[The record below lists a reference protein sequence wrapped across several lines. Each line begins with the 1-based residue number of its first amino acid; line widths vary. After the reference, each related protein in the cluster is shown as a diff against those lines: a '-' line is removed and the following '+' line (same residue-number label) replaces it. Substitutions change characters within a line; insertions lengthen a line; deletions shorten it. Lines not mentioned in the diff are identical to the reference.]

1 MPGSAACSSDAGRV
15 CRAREP
21 SAIMADV
28 PGLAQDPDGVFRF
41 LILVISVLALTVLA
55 LAVMTMVFRWR
66 NERKAVVWG
75 RLESKW
81 DPLVLDVIAGA
92 LAPERLWHVVNRG
105 EEVFFLSYLLRYAR
119 RITGRERAVIEE
131 LARPYLGYI
140 LAQRHDRSAERRALA
155 VQTVGEL
162 GLPDHSDSIIAAL
175 DDRSHLVA
183 MIAASALAVH
193 PSEDSAAAV
202 MAHLDRFTR
211 WRPAYLAAVLAA
223 PGASVAPL
231 LRKSLV
237 DRSRSPAVRRI
248 AAIAL
253 TFLRDP
259 EAADPAY
266 VIATEETDRDLRA
279 SALRLLAL
287 VGRPE
292 HLPGIRD
299 LAGSSDAVLR
309 GAACSVLGTLGVA
322 EDRATLEQA
331 TREDPSS
338 WVALQA
344 ARALLAAHGREVLV
358 QLAASDHERAPLAIQ
373 VLSEEL
379 A

>member
-1 MPGSAACSSDAGRV
+1 
-15 CRAREP
+15 
-21 SAIMADV
+21 MADV
-28 PGLAQDPDGVFRF
+28 PGLAQNPDLLFRF
-41 LILVISVLALTVLA
+41 LILIISALTVTVLA
-55 LAVMTMVFRWR
+55 FAAMTVIIRWR
-66 NERKAVVWG
+66 NERKAAVWG
-75 RLESKW
+75 RLERKW
-81 DPLVLDVIAGA
+81 DPLVLDVIVGA
-92 LAPERLWHVVNRG
+92 LAPERLWHRVNRG
-105 EEVFFLSYLLRYAR
+105 EEVHFLSYLLRYAR
-119 RITGRERAVIEE
+119 RVTGQERDVINE
-131 LARPYLGYI
+131 LARPYLGHI
-140 LAQRHDRSAERRALA
+140 LPQSQDRSAERRARA

-162 GLPDHSDSIIAAL
+162 GLPDHTDSIIAAL

-193 PSEDSAAAV
+193 PSEDSEAAV
-202 MAHLDRFTR
+202 IAHLDRFTG

-231 LRKSLV
+231 LRESLA

-266 VIATEETDRDLRA
+266 AIATEETDRDLRA

-309 GAACSVLGTLGVA
+309 GAACGVLGTLGTA
-322 EDRATLEQA
+322 EDQAMLEQA
-331 TREDPSS
+331 TLEDPSS

-358 QLAASDHERAPLAIQ
+358 QLAASDLERAPLAIQ
-373 VLSEEL
+373 VLSEEVS
-379 A
+379 